1 MDKGT
6 KKSRYNNNC
15 IGILYIYVT
24 FFLLLSLTSLC
35 SMHDNLYVVAILHH
49 YILEEIAHCLCIYR
63 AYLLLVVGM
72 SINTMKQILRNNT
85 HPVAILLAAYI
96 SLLQKN
102 FLHLD
107 RKSVV

>member
-35 SMHDNLYVVAILHH
+35 GMHDNLYVVAILHH

-63 AYLLLVVGM
+63 AYPMLPRAATPRSFVKQGTYRGHLHGKAVLLSNLSGK
-72 SINTMKQILRNNT
+72 NTT
-85 HPVAILLAAYI
+85 
-96 SLLQKN
+96 
-102 FLHLD
+102 FLWI
-107 RKSVV
+107 K